1 VRQYVWVLL
10 SGDIAMGYRL
20 RMHNRVRDWL
30 TDLRGT
36 EPEAARVIGETV
48 LAMLEAGE
56 SLGPPVVVP
65 LESALRSPD
74 DPREALDYAYER
86 QLEILQRVRRGV
98 ADVATSRKRL
108 ELQVSQLEQAA
119 AKFARQVRDALE
131 TGREDLARDA
141 QAREAGVQE
150 QLTGLRPQLGDLR
163 GEEAR
168 LTAASQRLQ
177 AKVDAFRTRKETI
190 KASYT
195 ADEASRRVREAF
207 ADLGEDAPDLGVA
220 DAGPQTPP
228 AISDATPAVS
238 EVQEETSHATSTA
251 RDDAGSVG
259 EGGFAG
265 EGGVVPP
272 GLMELRPGAPD
283 GPRTALLFSVEQ
295 HDTAVILAW
304 VEDPGRSADAY
315 QDVIRIAAGRLALA
329 QASEGPEAA
338 AQTDGGPEA
347 AAQTDG
353 GPEEAAQ
360 TDGAPEEA
368 AHAGAFVAYDAES
381 FLDEFFPGEETE
393 VEIGAAALVARHRA
407 HTLAQARQRMRLT
420 QAQVAARMNVRQER
434 VSAIERAEPG
444 ATEVRTLAA
453 YVQALGGRLEI
464 VAEIA
469 GERVVLR

>member
-1 VRQYVWVLL
+1 
-10 SGDIAMGYRL
+10 MGYRL
-20 RMHNRVRDWL
+20 RVHNRVRDWL
-30 TDLRGT
+30 TDLRDT
-36 EPEAARVIGETV
+36 EPEVARAIGEAV

-56 SLGPPVVVP
+56 SLGPPLVLR
-65 LESALRSPD
+65 LESVLRSPD

-98 ADVATSRKRL
+98 ADVATSRKRV
-108 ELQVSQLEQAA
+108 ELQVGQLEQSA
-119 AKFARQVRDALE
+119 AKLGRQAQDALE
-131 TGREDLARDA
+131 AGREDLARDA
-141 QAREAGVQE
+141 QAREAAVQE
-150 QLTGLRPQLGDLR
+150 QLSELRHQLGDLR
-163 GEEAR
+163 GEEVR

-207 ADLGEDAPDLGVA
+207 ADIGEDAPDLGVT
-220 DAGPQTPP
+220 DAGPQTSP
-228 AISDATPAVS
+228 AISDAAAAVS
-238 EVQEETSHATSTA
+238 EVLEETPHRTPAA
-251 RDDAGSVG
+251 QDDAGP
-259 EGGFAG
+259 AG
-265 EGGVVPP
+265 EGGAIPP
-272 GLMELRPGAPD
+272 GLMELRPVAPD
-283 GPRTALLFSVEQ
+283 GRRTALLFALEQ
-295 HDTAVILAW
+295 QDTAVILAW

-315 QDVIRIAAGRLALA
+315 QDVIRLAASRLALAQPSEGPGAVA

-338 AQTDGGPEA
+338 APSGV
-347 AAQTDG
+347 
-353 GPEEAAQ
+353 
-360 TDGAPEEA
+360 
-368 AHAGAFVAYDAES
+368 FVAYDAES
-381 FLDEFFPGEETE
+381 FLDEFFPGEGTE

-453 YVQALGGRLEI
+453 YVRALGGRLEI
-464 VAEIA
+464 VAEID